1 MKFLITESKLN
12 SVVES
17 YINDELK
24 VLKNWLEETL
34 KDKDYDDIYA
44 LYDDYQES
52 FLRSIDRTDK
62 FDVVNI
68 KKFPNNWII
77 DVVIYSD
84 YGDFDWDLLIEDL
97 ERKIMKMFTIDDVTI
112 RVVNWES
119 INNPYEA

>member
-1 MKFLITESKLN
+1 MKFLITESRLN

-24 VLKNWLEETL
+24 VLKNWLEESL

-119 INNPYEA
+119 LSNPYEA

>member
-1 MKFLITESKLN
+1 MKFIITESKLN

-68 KKFPNNWII
+68 EKFPNNWII

>member
-1 MKFLITESKLN
+1 MKFLITESRLN

-24 VLKNWLEETL
+24 VLKNWLEESL

-52 FLRSIDRTDK
+52 FLKSIDRTDK

-68 KKFPNNWII
+68 EKFPNNWII

-119 INNPYEA
+119 LSNPYEA